1 MNFAVVEIAGKQ
13 FLVQEN
19 EIIETPKL
27 SGVNGDQVSFPR
39 VLLYWDGKKALI
51 GRPILE
57 GFSVEGR
64 IVNFDKYDKIVVFK
78 FKRRKDSHRKRGHR
92 QDFCAV
98 AIEKIVIPGK
108 TDQPKKEEKSAVP
121 KKEEKTAAPKKEEK
135 TAETKKKKTVK
146 KASPASD
153 SKPAKKAP
161 SKKPAGPKKA
171 AEKKEPA
178 PGK

>member
-27 SGVNGDQVSFPR
+27 SGVTGDQVSFPR

-92 QDFCAV
+92 QDFCTV
-98 AIEKIVIPGK
+98 AIEKIIIPGKFCTVAIEKIIIPGK
-108 TDQPKKEEKSAVP
+108 TDPPKKEEKNAVP
-121 KKEEKTAAPKKEEK
+121 
-135 TAETKKKKTVK
+135 KKKKTVK
-146 KASPASD
+146 KAAPSSD
-153 SKPAKKAP
+153 SKKEKNAP
-161 SKKPAGPKKA
+161 SKKPAGPKKT

-178 PGK
+178 PGKKSK

>member
-27 SGVNGDQVSFPR
+27 SGVNGDQISFPR

-92 QDFCAV
+92 QDFCTV

-108 TDQPKKEEKSAVP
+108 ADTLKEEEKSAVA
-121 KKEEKTAAPKKEEK
+121 KKKKPAVKKTSPAPAKEKKAPAKKPAAPKKP
-135 TAETKKKKTVK
+135 AAKKK
-146 KASPASD
+146 SP
-153 SKPAKKAP
+153 
-161 SKKPAGPKKA
+161 
-171 AEKKEPA
+171 EKD
-178 PGK
+178 

>member
-27 SGVNGDQVSFPR
+27 SGVVGDKVSFPR
-39 VLLYWDGKKALI
+39 VLLYWNGEKASI

-57 GFSVEGR
+57 GFSVEGK
-64 IVNFDKYDKIVVFK
+64 IVKFDKYEKIVVFK

-98 AIEKIVIPGK
+98 AIEKIIIPGK
-108 TDQPKKEEKSAVP
+108 A
-121 KKEEKTAAPKKEEK
+121 AAPKEKEPR
-135 TAETKKKKTVK
+135 AEVKKKKPAVK
-146 KASPASD
+146 KTSLA
-153 SKPAKKAP
+153 PAKDKEQKEP
-161 SKKPAGPKKA
+161 SKKPAAPKKPA
-171 AEKKEPA
+171 AKKKSPAEK
-178 PGK
+178 

>member
-27 SGVNGDQVSFPR
+27 SGVTGDQVSFPR

-92 QDFCAV
+92 QDFCTV
-98 AIEKIVIPGK
+98 AIEKIIIPGK
-108 TDQPKKEEKSAVP
+108 TDPPKKEEKNAVP
-121 KKEEKTAAPKKEEK
+121 
-135 TAETKKKKTVK
+135 KKKKTVK
-146 KASPASD
+146 KAAPSSD
-153 SKPAKKAP
+153 SKKEKNAP

-171 AEKKEPA
+171 AKKKEPA
-178 PGK
+178 PGQ

>member
-27 SGVNGDQVSFPR
+27 SGVTGDQVSFPR
-39 VLLYWDGKKALI
+39 VLLYWDGEKASI

-64 IVNFDKYDKIVVFK
+64 IVKFDKYEKIVVFK

-98 AIEKIVIPGK
+98 AIEKIIIPGK
-108 TDQPKKEEKSAVP
+108 ADTPKEEEKSAAA
-121 KKEEKTAAPKKEEK
+121 KKKKPAVKKTSPSPAKEKEKKASAKKPAAPKKP
-135 TAETKKKKTVK
+135 AAKKK
-146 KASPASD
+146 SP
-153 SKPAKKAP
+153 
-161 SKKPAGPKKA
+161 
-171 AEKKEPA
+171 EKD
-178 PGK
+178 

>member
-27 SGVNGDQVSFPR
+27 SGAVGDKVSFPQ
-39 VLLYWDGKKALI
+39 VLLYWNGEKASI

-57 GFSVEGR
+57 GFSVEGK
-64 IVNFDKYDKIVVFK
+64 IVKFDKYEKIVVFK

-98 AIEKIVIPGK
+98 AIEKIIIPGK
-108 TDQPKKEEKSAVP
+108 A
-121 KKEEKTAAPKKEEK
+121 AAPKEKEPR
-135 TAETKKKKTVK
+135 AEVKKKKPAVK
-146 KASPASD
+146 KTSLAPADRKSTRLN
-153 SKPAKKAP
+153 SSHIPLSRMP
-161 SKKPAGPKKA
+161 SSA
-171 AEKKEPA
+171 
-178 PGK
+178 